1 MSKFFTYDQ
10 NNSGGRF
17 DVDDKGGIAE
27 AVIIEADSADEAN
40 DRAEGLGL
48 YFNGT
53 DDGGPDC
60 PCCGDRW
67 YRVSESDGTDEPK
80 IYGGVGGVVV
90 ACVDR
95 ASAKDGYRNTAYVHP
110 KVGAFYLVETK

>member
-1 MSKFFTYDQ
+1 MFSQ

-27 AVIIEADSADEAN
+27 YVIVEAGSADEAN

-67 YRVSESDGTDEPK
+67 CRVSESDGASEPM
-80 IYGGVGGVVV
+80 IYGGVVV

-110 KVGAFYLVETK
+110 KVGAFYLVEVKS